1 MSTRT
6 DAAFSKPLDCEP
18 ATHEPARLQQLE
30 FHIKSGDYFPL
41 LATIMGFLEEGI
53 RQCEDGFLTIAPI
66 ESEVIQNV
74 RQDLLHLHKHYQ
86 IQPKQE
92 A

>member
-1 MSTRT
+1 V
-6 DAAFSKPLDCEP
+6 
-18 ATHEPARLQQLE
+18 RLKELE

-41 LATIMGFLEEGI
+41 LATIMGFLEESV
-53 RQCEDGFLTIAPI
+53 RQCENGFLTIAPM

-74 RQDLLHLHKHYQ
+74 RKDLIHLHKNYQ
-86 IQPKQE
+86 IQPKHD